1 MMKISQNRPVLTLI
15 ALALLIV
22 GATTFFVLN
31 ADKLNGPRAP
41 EVQVKQI
48 VDRGFDTSHS
58 LYIPEE
64 TESIKKNIDERLAK
78 FLDGR
83 ERTVLNLIDAAR
95 AVSDIRDFDQ
105 ALALF
110 AVADTMNPQ
119 DLFYKIDVGRIYME
133 RQQWEAARAVFEP
146 MKVTWPV
153 HEAYLGLAE
162 AYKHIEGTPNY
173 VIDQIYE
180 ESLYRHDN
188 NFEVVQAYAEWL
200 EKTDREQQTLKYY
213 EIMNRINPQPLLE
226 NKIAELKAKYPSAN

>member
-1 MMKISQNRPVLTLI
+1 MKMSTNSPILKLV
-15 ALALLIV
+15 ALALVII
-22 GATTFFVLN
+22 GATTFFVLKS
-31 ADKLNGPRAP
+31 DSLNGPRSA
-41 EVQVKQI
+41 EAQVQQI
-48 VDRGFDTSHS
+48 VVRGFDTSQS
-58 LYIPEE
+58 LYIAEE
-64 TESIKKNIDERLAK
+64 TAAIKSDIDQRLAK

-83 ERTVLNLIDAAR
+83 ERTVVNLVDAAR
-95 AVSDIRDFDQ
+95 AVSDLRDFDQ

-119 DLFYKIDVGRIYME
+119 DLFYKIDVGRIYLE

-162 AYKHIEGTPNY
+162 AYKHITGTPEY

-188 NFEVVQAYAEWL
+188 NFEVAQAYVEWL
-200 EKTDREQQTLKYY
+200 EETNREEKTIKYY
-213 EIMNRINPQPLLE
+213 EIMNRINPQPILE

>member
-1 MMKISQNRPVLTLI
+1 MKMSQNNPFLK
-15 ALALLIV
+15 LIV
-22 GATTFFVLN
+22 LAVLIIGATTFFVLKS
-31 ADKLNGPRAP
+31 DSLNGPRTA
-41 EVQVKQI
+41 EAQVQQI
-48 VDRGFDTSHS
+48 VDRGFDTSQS
-58 LYIPEE
+58 LYIAEE
-64 TESIKKNIDERLAK
+64 TASIKAELDDRLAR

-83 ERTVLNLIDAAR
+83 ERTVLNLLDAAR
-95 AVSDIRDFDQ
+95 SVRDLRDYDQ

-119 DLFYKIDVGRIYME
+119 DLFYKIDVGRIYLE
-133 RQQWEAARAVFEP
+133 RQQWEGARAVFEP

-162 AYKHIEGTPNY
+162 AYKHIEGTPEY

-188 NFEVVQAYAEWL
+188 NFEVAQAYVEWL
-200 EKTDREQQTLKYY
+200 EATDREDKTLKYY

-226 NKIAELKAKYPSAN
+226 QKIADLKAKYPNVN